1 MLLLEEKV
9 RMSDAYIQECTLA
22 KDEVNGWLRVSE
34 YVQQEIAKRFGY
46 TSKAQNI
53 IAVNLMRIAHT
64 KYKDDPKF
72 RDVSVYVRNNIA
84 NIGTLKVNDP
94 FIDVNIISTQKDN
107 LKLSNILDKNKPNI
121 IISSSET

>member
-9 RMSDAYIQECTLA
+9 RMSDAYILECTLV

-46 TSKAQNI
+46 TTRAQNI

-64 KYKDDPKF
+64 KYKNDPKF

-94 FIDVNIISTQKDN
+94 FIDVNIISTQKDTI
-107 LKLSNILDKNKPNI
+107 KLSNILDKNKPNI